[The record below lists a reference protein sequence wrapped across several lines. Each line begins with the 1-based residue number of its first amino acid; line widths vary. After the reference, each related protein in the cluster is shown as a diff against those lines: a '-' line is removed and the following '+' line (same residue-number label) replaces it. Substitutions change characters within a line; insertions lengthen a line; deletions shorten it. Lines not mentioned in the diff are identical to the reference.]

1 MGFGKHIGRNSVV
14 IAPQLQDGRW
24 NREEETAKQGT
35 QASSCCELFKLVRRK
50 MFSGSTW
57 HICSML
63 NRVGTRTAPSAS
75 PSPSP
80 SRAKHIQIEERSG
93 HKVVS
98 GRYIGSA
105 VSLESSTIVLV
116 QTMLNARSLPLS
128 VNSARVA
135 TP

>member
-35 QASSCCELFKLVRRK
+35 QASSSCELFKLVRRK

-63 NRVGTRTAPSAS
+63 NRVGTRTAPSPT
-75 PSPSP
+75 PSHSC
-80 SRAKHIQIEERSG
+80 AKHIQIEKRSG

>member
-1 MGFGKHIGRNSVV
+1 
-14 IAPQLQDGRW
+14 
-24 NREEETAKQGT
+24 
-35 QASSCCELFKLVRRK
+35 

-63 NRVGTRTAPSAS
+63 NRVGTRTAPS
-75 PSPSP
+75 PSPF
-80 SRAKHIQIEERSG
+80 RGKNIQIEKRSG